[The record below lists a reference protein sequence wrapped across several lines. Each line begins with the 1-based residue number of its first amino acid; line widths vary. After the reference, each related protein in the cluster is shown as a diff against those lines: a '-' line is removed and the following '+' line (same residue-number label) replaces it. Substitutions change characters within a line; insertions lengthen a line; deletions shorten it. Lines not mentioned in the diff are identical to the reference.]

1 MLCGNLNGKEIQ
13 TRGDIC
19 VHVADSLCHTAD
31 LTQLGSVTNYN
42 PIKKV
47 KKNNETVT
55 ILFEGIR
62 MSTAQLDIH
71 ESSKAL

>member
-1 MLCGNLNGKEIQ
+1 MYVYMWLIHFAVQQ
-13 TRGDIC
+13 T
-19 VHVADSLCHTAD
+19 
-31 LTQLGSVTNYN
+31 LTQLGSVTTYN

-62 MSTAQLDIH
+62 MSTAQLDVH
-71 ESSKAL
+71 EPSKAL